1 MSSNT
6 ATGTTHIGS
15 ILMSG
20 NSIANSQAVW
30 SNATIKPSMTLD
42 SSGNLGIGTG
52 YAIYGRDNMIV
63 FRGQIE
69 VERAANGFVVRI
81 GTRQG
86 DVATTYVAKDVSE
99 VNGIITAEMVKFKLE
114 DK

>member
-1 MSSNT
+1 MSNT
-6 ATGTTHIGS
+6 ANMVGVPISGAVITSTGINGTWANPQAS
-15 ILMSG
+15 IDRYASYG
-20 NSIANSQAVW
+20 NS
-30 SNATIKPSMTLD
+30 
-42 SSGNLGIGTG
+42 
-52 YAIYGRDNMIV
+52 MIV
-63 FRGQIE
+63 FKGLVE

>member
-1 MSSNT
+1 MSITANMVGAPISGAVLTSNST
-6 ATGTTHIGS
+6 
-15 ILMSG
+15 
-20 NSIANSQAVW
+20 IANSQAGW
-30 SNATIKPSMTLD
+30 TIQQGSIDRYPSY
-42 SSGNLGIGTG
+42 GNS
-52 YAIYGRDNMIV
+52 MIV
-63 FRGQIE
+63 FKGLVE

>member
-6 ATGTTHIGS
+6 AIGTTHIGS
-15 ILMSG
+15 ILTS
-20 NSIANSQAVW
+20 NSTIANSQAVW
-30 SNATIKPSMTLD
+30 SNPQVSIDRYPSY
-42 SSGNLGIGTG
+42 GNS
-52 YAIYGRDNMIV
+52 MIV
-63 FRGQIE
+63 FRGLVE
-69 VERAANGFVVRI
+69 VEKAANGFVVRI

>member
-1 MSSNT
+1 
-6 ATGTTHIGS
+6 
-15 ILMSG
+15 
-20 NSIANSQAVW
+20 
-30 SNATIKPSMTLD
+30 
-42 SSGNLGIGTG
+42 
-52 YAIYGRDNMIV
+52 MIV
-63 FRGQIE
+63 FKGLVE
-69 VERAANGFVVRI
+69 VEKAANGFVVRI

>member
-1 MSSNT
+1 MNT
-6 ATGTTHIGS
+6 NTGTITD
-15 ILMSG
+15 
-20 NSIANSQAVW
+20 
-30 SNATIKPSMTLD
+30 SNYPYT
-42 SSGNLGIGTG
+42 TG
-52 YAIYGRDNMIV
+52 FNNMIV
-63 FRGQIE
+63 FQGLVD
-69 VERAANGFVVRI
+69 VERAANGFVVRV

>member
-1 MSSNT
+1 MSNAPAS
-6 ATGTTHIGS
+6 AISGS
-15 ILMSG
+15 ILMAG
-20 NSIANSQAVW
+20 GGIANSQAAW
-30 SNATIKPSMTLD
+30 NNPQISIDRYPSY
-42 SSGNLGIGTG
+42 GNS
-52 YAIYGRDNMIV
+52 MIV
-63 FRGQIE
+63 FRGMVE
-69 VERAANGFVVRI
+69 VEKAANGFVVRI

>member
-1 MSSNT
+1 MSNT
-6 ATGTTHIGS
+6 ANSTLVGAPISGAVLTSAGINGTWANPQVS
-15 ILMSG
+15 IDRYPSYG
-20 NSIANSQAVW
+20 NS
-30 SNATIKPSMTLD
+30 
-42 SSGNLGIGTG
+42 
-52 YAIYGRDNMIV
+52 MIV
-63 FRGQIE
+63 FKGLVE

-86 DVATTYVAKDVSE
+86 DIATTYVAKDVSE

>member
-1 MSSNT
+1 MNTNIGAQAAGWITTNSSLT
-6 ATGTTHIGS
+6 AKLDANYPYTTGF
-15 ILMSG
+15 
-20 NSIANSQAVW
+20 N
-30 SNATIKPSMTLD
+30 
-42 SSGNLGIGTG
+42 
-52 YAIYGRDNMIV
+52 NMIV
-63 FRGQIE
+63 FKGLVE

>member
-1 MSSNT
+1 MSNT
-6 ATGTTHIGS
+6 T
-15 ILMSG
+15 
-20 NSIANSQAVW
+20 
-30 SNATIKPSMTLD
+30 
-42 SSGNLGIGTG
+42 IGTSPG
-52 YAIYGRDNMIV
+52 INGTWATNVSNSNVDLNLTPRGSGVVTYKSLSNDMIV
-63 FRGQIE
+63 FKGLVE
-69 VERAANGFVVRI
+69 VERAANGFVVRV

>member
-1 MSSNT
+1 MSTNIGAQIDANYPYT
-6 ATGTTHIGS
+6 TGF
-15 ILMSG
+15 
-20 NSIANSQAVW
+20 N
-30 SNATIKPSMTLD
+30 
-42 SSGNLGIGTG
+42 
-52 YAIYGRDNMIV
+52 NMIV
-63 FRGQIE
+63 FKGLVE

>member
-1 MSSNT
+1 MSNT
-6 ATGTTHIGS
+6 TIGTSAGANGTWAT
-15 ILMSG
+15 
-20 NSIANSQAVW
+20 NV
-30 SNATIKPSMTLD
+30 SNATVDLNLTPKG
-42 SSGNLGIGTG
+42 SGVVTYKSFSN
-52 YAIYGRDNMIV
+52 DMIV
-63 FRGQIE
+63 FKGLVE
-69 VERAANGFVVRI
+69 VERAANGFVVRV

>member
-1 MSSNT
+1 MNTNIGAQAAGWTTSNVVT
-6 ATGTTHIGS
+6 AKLDANYPYTTGF
-15 ILMSG
+15 
-20 NSIANSQAVW
+20 N
-30 SNATIKPSMTLD
+30 
-42 SSGNLGIGTG
+42 
-52 YAIYGRDNMIV
+52 NMIV
-63 FRGQIE
+63 FKGLVE

>member
-1 MSSNT
+1 MSNASQGMVSPQAAWNT
-6 ATGTTHIGS
+6 AVLT
-15 ILMSG
+15 SG
-20 NSIANSQAVW
+20 LTA
-30 SNATIKPSMTLD
+30 KLD
-42 SSGNLGIGTG
+42 YNYPVTAGFN
-52 YAIYGRDNMIV
+52 NMIV
-63 FRGQIE
+63 FKGLVE

-86 DVATTYVAKDVSE
+86 DIATTYVAKDVSE

>member
-1 MSSNT
+1 MSNIANNT
-6 ATGTTHIGS
+6 LVGAPISGA
-15 ILMSG
+15 ILTS

-30 SNATIKPSMTLD
+30 SNPQVSIDRYPSY
-42 SSGNLGIGTG
+42 GNS
-52 YAIYGRDNMIV
+52 MIV
-63 FRGQIE
+63 FKGLVE
-69 VERAANGFVVRI
+69 VEKAANGFVVRI

>member
-1 MSSNT
+1 MSNT
-6 ATGTTHIGS
+6 AIGTSAG
-15 ILMSG
+15 
-20 NSIANSQAVW
+20 ANGTWAI
-30 SNATIKPSMTLD
+30 TPSMTLD
-42 SSGNLGIGTG
+42 SNGNLGIGTIAPG
-52 YAIYGRDNMIV
+52 QYKMNTINTIV
-63 FRGQIE
+63 FRGNIE

-86 DVATTYVAKDVSE
+86 DIATTYVAKDVSE

>member
-1 MSSNT
+1 MSINT
-6 ATGTTHIGS
+6 AIGANGS
-15 ILMSG
+15 WAVA
-20 NSIANSQAVW
+20 NSIGD
-30 SNATIKPSMTLD
+30 PLR
-42 SSGNLGIGTG
+42 
-52 YAIYGRDNMIV
+52 YGGFNNMIV
-63 FRGQIE
+63 FKGLVE
-69 VERAANGFVVRI
+69 VERAANGFVVRV

>member
-1 MSSNT
+1 MSINT
-6 ATGTTHIGS
+6 AIGTTHSGS
-15 ILMSG
+15 ILMAG
-20 NSIANSQAVW
+20 GGTANSQAVW
-30 SNATIKPSMTLD
+30 TNATISE
-42 SSGNLGIGTG
+42 
-52 YAIYGRDNMIV
+52 ARYGFNSMIV
-63 FRGQIE
+63 FKGLVE

>member
-1 MSSNT
+1 MNT
-6 ATGTTHIGS
+6 TIGPQIGAQIPWTTRINSGTAK
-15 ILMSG
+15 LD
-20 NSIANSQAVW
+20 ANYPYTV
-30 SNATIKPSMTLD
+30 
-42 SSGNLGIGTG
+42 GG
-52 YAIYGRDNMIV
+52 YNNVIV
-63 FRGQIE
+63 FRGNIE

-81 GTRQG
+81 GTKQG

>member
-1 MSSNT
+1 M
-6 ATGTTHIGS
+6 
-15 ILMSG
+15 
-20 NSIANSQAVW
+20 
-30 SNATIKPSMTLD
+30 SNASQGMVSTQIPWTTTNSGLTAKLD
-42 SSGNLGIGTG
+42 ANYPYTTG
-52 YAIYGRDNMIV
+52 HNNMIV
-63 FRGQIE
+63 FKGLVE

>member
-1 MSSNT
+1 MSNT
-6 ATGTTHIGS
+6 T
-15 ILMSG
+15 
-20 NSIANSQAVW
+20 
-30 SNATIKPSMTLD
+30 
-42 SSGNLGIGTG
+42 IGTSAG
-52 YAIYGRDNMIV
+52 ANGTWVTTSNFSDPLRSGMYNNMIV
-63 FRGQIE
+63 FKGLVE

>member
-1 MSSNT
+1 M
-6 ATGTTHIGS
+6 
-15 ILMSG
+15 
-20 NSIANSQAVW
+20 
-30 SNATIKPSMTLD
+30 SNASQGMVSTQIPWTTTNSGLTAKLD
-42 SSGNLGIGTG
+42 TNYPYTVGG
-52 YAIYGRDNMIV
+52 YANNVIV
-63 FRGQIE
+63 FRGNIE

-86 DVATTYVAKDVSE
+86 DIATTYVAKDVSE